1 MNYTDDIFA
10 RLQNGESMESIA
22 NDLTKSLNDASQHY
36 NQIKAAKEAE
46 AKKTAAAQKIRVK
59 KVRAVYELRDAL
71 VNVLKVWDVAPEV
84 IAELAEYDDDEDL
97 DSIIEVFDELLP
109 AVEKYAAVHSAIQD
123 MFKDEKQNVKPK
135 KDPIEDFL
143 NAFVR

>member
-1 MNYTDDIFA
+1 MNYTNDIFA

-46 AKKTAAAQKIRVK
+46 AKKAAVIQENKVK
-59 KVRAVYELRDAL
+59 AVYELRDAL
-71 VNVLKVWDVAPEV
+71 VNALKVWNVAPEV
-84 IAELAEYDDDEDL
+84 IDELAEYDDKNL

-109 AVEKYAAVHSAIQD
+109 AIEKYAAVHSAIQD
-123 MFKDEKQNVKPK
+123 MFKDEEQNVKPK

>member
-1 MNYTDDIFA
+1 MDYTNDIFA

-36 NQIKAAKEAE
+36 NQIKAAEQAKKEA
-46 AKKTAAAQKIRVK
+46 AAAQENKVK

-71 VNVLKVWDVAPEV
+71 VNTLKAWDVAPEV
-84 IAELAEYDDDEDL
+84 ITELAEYDDEDL
-97 DSIIEVFDELLP
+97 DGIIEVFDELLP

-123 MFKDEKQNVKPK
+123 MFKDENQNVKPK
-135 KDPIEDFL
+135 KDPVEDFL

>member
-1 MNYTDDIFA
+1 MDYTNDIFA

-46 AKKTAAAQKIRVK
+46 AKKAAAAQEIRVK

-71 VNVLKVWDVAPEV
+71 VNALKAWDVAPEV
-84 IAELAEYDDDEDL
+84 IAELAEYDDEDL